1 VATRARELLL
11 DHLAVA
17 ERGARGPA
25 ATAAREAIGT
35 GTAADTALV
44 TGIASHSIELDDTYE
59 RASLH
64 PGVAVWPAV
73 LAIASERGATLG
85 EVLDAGTRGY
95 DVMCGLGDR
104 LDPGETYRRG
114 FHPTGVVGP
123 LAAAAAVARLLGLDE
138 ERERHAVAIATSM
151 AGGLLAFLGD
161 GAWTKPLHA
170 GQAAAN
176 GIRAALL
183 AEAGYTGPA
192 DAVEGRLGFLHA
204 FGAMSPEPVA
214 LRPGEGLERTA
225 VKHYSCCRYMHGC
238 IDLLIALADEE
249 ELTAEDVAEVR
260 CGVLSGGWDLV
271 AEPKPIRGQVD
282 AQFSMAFGAALA
294 LTERRAT
301 LDDFERAVEL
311 AASFQPLID
320 RVECFRSERLDA
332 AYPQAWGAE
341 VEITT
346 RGGAKLA
353 RAEDHFLGSPAR
365 PASAEDLRAKA
376 ALLLGEQRASELA
389 AACLEGAAREPMG
402 SGFDPVE
409 GSAAR

>member
-1 VATRARELLL
+1 MKRARELLL

-25 ATAAREAIGT
+25 AAAAR
-35 GTAADTALV
+35 AAGLDPALV
-44 TGIASHSIELDDTYE
+44 DGVAAHSIELDDTYE

-73 LAIASERGATLG
+73 LTVARERGATLG
-85 EVLDAGTRGY
+85 EVLEAGSHGY
-95 DVMCGLGDR
+95 DVMCALGDR
-104 LDPGETYRRG
+104 LDPAETYRRG

-123 LAAAAAVARLLGLDE
+123 LAAAAAVGRLIGLSE
-138 ERERHAVAIATSM
+138 EQARHATGIAASM

-170 GQAAAN
+170 GQAASN
-176 GIRAALL
+176 GIRAARL

-192 DAVEGRLGFLHA
+192 DAIDGRLGFLHA
-204 FGAMSPEPVA
+204 FGAIDPPPEP

-238 IDLLIALADEE
+238 IDLLIGLDVDPG
-249 ELTAEDVAEVR
+249 ELEAVR

-301 LDDFERAVEL
+301 LDDFERAADVAERL
-311 AASFQPLID
+311 EPLMA
-320 RVECFRSERLDA
+320 RVECFRSDRLDA
-332 AYPQAWGAE
+332 AYPGAWGAE
-341 VEITT
+341 VEVVL
-346 RGGAKLA
+346 RGGETLR
-353 RAEDHFLGSPAR
+353 RAEDHFLGSPEH
-365 PASAEDLRAKA
+365 PATAEDIRAKA
-376 ALLLGEQRASELA
+376 ATLVGEDRAAELA
-389 AACLEGAAREPMG
+389 AVCLDAPESSAQPARIGQSVCRPPGRGHEVR
-402 SGFDPVE
+402 S
-409 GSAAR
+409 